1 MPSSSLRYL
10 SPLRYPGGKTKL
22 ADFIASLIAEQPSRP
37 TRYVEPFAGGGGVGL
52 RLLFDEHV
60 DEIVLNDLNPGVAA
74 FWRALF
80 SSSESLVELIRERP
94 VTVEEWHRQRAV
106 YRSASGSDLDLGF
119 ATLFLNRTN
128 RSGILDA
135 RPIGGFE
142 QTGTWKIDA
151 RYNVEGLVTRVTTLA
166 RYASRVTV
174 TQEDGVA
181 LTARELE
188 QHDVFVYADPPY
200 LVQGDR
206 LYLDAMSDVGHSD
219 LAHVLKDAPP
229 QWLLTYDADQR
240 IKDDLY
246 KGFRCA
252 QFSMRHSAG
261 IQRTGLEFA
270 VFPRDLVLSSLDGL
284 GHGEAVWV

>member
-10 SPLRYPGGKTKL
+10 SPLRYPGGKAKL
-22 ADFIASLIAEQPSRP
+22 AEFVGRLMAEQPARP

-52 RLLFDEHV
+52 RLLIDEHV

-80 SSSESLVELIRERP
+80 ESPELLVELIRERP
-94 VTVEEWHRQRAV
+94 VTVDEWHRQRSIYQTAT
-106 YRSASGSDLDLGF
+106 SSDLSRGF

-135 RPIGGFE
+135 RPIGGFD
-142 QTGTWKIDA
+142 QNGAWKIDA
-151 RYNVEGLVTRVTTLA
+151 RYNVEGLVARVTTLA

-174 TQEDGVA
+174 AQEDGVG
-181 LTARELE
+181 LTERELE
-188 QHDVFVYADPPY
+188 QRQVFVYADPPY

-206 LYLDAMSDVGHSD
+206 LYLDAMSDAGHSE
-219 LAHVLKDAPP
+219 LARVLRQGPA
-229 QWLLTYDADQR
+229 QWLLTYDADPR

-246 KGFRCA
+246 AGFRCA
-252 QFSMRHSAG
+252 QFSMTHSAG
-261 IQRTGLEFA
+261 IQRTGFEFA
-270 VFPRDLVLSSLDGL
+270 VFPSGLEVPSLNGL
-284 GHGEAVWV
+284 GHGDAVWL

>member
-10 SPLRYPGGKTKL
+10 SPLRYPGGKAKL
-22 ADFIASLIAEQPSRP
+22 ARFVAALIAEQPVSP
-37 TRYVEPFAGGGGVGL
+37 TKYVEPFAGGGGVGL

-80 SSSESLVELIRERP
+80 QTPELLVELIRERP
-94 VTVEEWHRQRAV
+94 VTVEEWHRQSAV
-106 YRSASGSDLDLGF
+106 YRSTTGSDLDLGF

-135 RPIGGFE
+135 RPIGGFD
-142 QTGTWKIDA
+142 QTGAWKIDA
-151 RYNVEGLVTRVTTLA
+151 RYNVDGLVARVLTLA

-181 LTARELE
+181 LTESELG
-188 QHDVFVYADPPY
+188 QRHVFLYADPPY

-206 LYLDAMSDVGHSD
+206 LYLDAMSDVRHSE
-219 LAHVLKDAPP
+219 LARVLRDAPP

-240 IKDDLY
+240 IRNDLY
-246 KGFRCA
+246 EGFRCA
-252 QFSMRHSAG
+252 QFSMTHSAG
-261 IQRTGLEFA
+261 VQRTGLEFA
-270 VFPRDLVLSSLDGL
+270 VFPHDLVVSSLDGL
-284 GHGEAVWV
+284 GHDEATWL